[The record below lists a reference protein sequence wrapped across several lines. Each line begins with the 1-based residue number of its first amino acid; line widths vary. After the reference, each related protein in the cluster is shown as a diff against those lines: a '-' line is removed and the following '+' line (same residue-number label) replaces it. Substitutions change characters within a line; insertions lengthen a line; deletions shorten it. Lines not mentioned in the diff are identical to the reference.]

1 MSYKAK
7 KSYGQHF
14 LINENLANKIAD
26 SAIVLNNKYPILEIG
41 PGQGVL
47 TKYLIRENSRF
58 MAVEAD
64 IEMVEY
70 LHDKFPGIEVNL
82 IYKDFLKLDM
92 ENIFPEEEFIIFGNF
107 PYNIST
113 QIIFKMLE
121 NLERIPV
128 LIGMF
133 QKEVAERIIA
143 PPGKKD
149 YGILSVLTQAY
160 YNGSILFRI
169 KPGSFNPPPKVDSA
183 VIMLE
188 RKENTNLGCNEKLFK
203 SIVKITFNQRRKMIR
218 NTLKGMII
226 DTNILNDEF
235 FNLRPEQLKLED
247 FINLTNII
255 EQQKQ

>member
-26 SAIVLNNKYPILEIG
+26 SAIVLNNKYPILEVG

-47 TKYLIRENSRF
+47 TKYLIQENSRF

-70 LHDKFPGIEVNL
+70 LHNKFPGIEVNL

-92 ENIFPEEEFIIFGNF
+92 ENIYPEEEFIIFGNF

-121 NLERIPV
+121 NHDRIPV

-160 YNGSILFRI
+160 YTGSILFRI

>member
-26 SAIVLNNKYPILEIG
+26 SAIALNNKYPILEVG

-47 TKYLIRENSRF
+47 TKYLIKENSRF
-58 MAVEAD
+58 LAVEAD
-64 IEMVEY
+64 IEMVEF

-113 QIIFKMLE
+113 QIVFKMLE
-121 NLERIPV
+121 NYNRIPV

-188 RKENTNLGCNEKLFK
+188 RIENTNLGCNEKLFK

-247 FINLTNII
+247 FIDLTNII

>member
-26 SAIVLNNKYPILEIG
+26 SAIVLNNKYPILEVG

-47 TKYLIRENSRF
+47 TKYLIQENSRF

-70 LHDKFPGIEVNL
+70 LHNKFPGIEVNL

-92 ENIFPEEEFIIFGNF
+92 ENIYPEEEFIIFGNF

-160 YNGSILFRI
+160 YKGSILFRI

-226 DTNILNDEF
+226 DTNLLNDEF

>member
-26 SAIVLNNKYPILEIG
+26 SAIALNNKYPILEVG

-47 TKYLIRENSRF
+47 TKYLIKENSRF
-58 MAVEAD
+58 LAVEAD

-70 LHDKFPGIEVNL
+70 LHDKFHGIEVNL

-113 QIIFKMLE
+113 QIVFKMLE
-121 NLERIPV
+121 NYNRIPV

-160 YNGSILFRI
+160 YTGSILFRI

-247 FINLTNII
+247 FIDLTNII